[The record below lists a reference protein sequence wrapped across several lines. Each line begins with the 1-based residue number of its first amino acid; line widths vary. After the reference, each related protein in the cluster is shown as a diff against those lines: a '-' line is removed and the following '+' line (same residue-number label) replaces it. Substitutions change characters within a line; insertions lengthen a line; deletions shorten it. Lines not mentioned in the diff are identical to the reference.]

1 MMDLI
6 RSRKD
11 LIMKQSCILTALFSS
26 SACFDVYPP
35 KNTFN
40 GKTAKLNMKDHYA
53 GTFRTRL
60 SEVRGIKP

>member
-1 MMDLI
+1 MMGPI
-6 RSRKD
+6 RPQKE
-11 LIMKQSCILTALFSS
+11 LMMKPSCILTALFSS
-26 SACFDVYPP
+26 NARFEGYPP
-35 KNTFN
+35 KNAFN

>member
-1 MMDLI
+1 
-6 RSRKD
+6 
-11 LIMKQSCILTALFSS
+11 MKPSCILTALFSS
-26 SACFDVYPP
+26 NARFEGYPP
-35 KNTFN
+35 KNAFN